1 LKEKSF
7 GQKLSFFFFSTN
19 CANKTLDNQMG
30 RLKGLEVVSGHR
42 SDKYLKKNR
51 ILKGRKNK
59 TIFPKG
65 FYVMHETVFTTDQPS
80 ANPST

>member
-19 CANKTLDNQMG
+19 CANKTLANQMG

-51 ILKGRKNK
+51 ILKGRKKQDYFSERFLCNARNCV
-59 TIFPKG
+59 
-65 FYVMHETVFTTDQPS
+65 YD
-80 ANPST
+80 